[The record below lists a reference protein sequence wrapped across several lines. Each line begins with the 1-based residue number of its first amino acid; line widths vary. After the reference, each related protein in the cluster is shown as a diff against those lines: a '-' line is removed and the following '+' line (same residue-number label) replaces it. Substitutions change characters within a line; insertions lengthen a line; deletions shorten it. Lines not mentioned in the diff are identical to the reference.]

1 MISGDILGERARIH
15 PEKIALVC
23 VATGQRFSYARL
35 NEMTMR
41 VARVWKERLGLRKGD
56 RIGILTNNSVENVC
70 AFFAAGKTGIIIVPL
85 NARQTAHELRL
96 VVEDAGLSALM
107 HEAQF
112 AQVAGELC
120 ATRPL
125 MKSMTLDG
133 PEWAAVF
140 ATADPKGFVNE
151 VCASE
156 DIYCLLYTSGTTGR
170 PKGVMIPHRMIVWN
184 AYNTAISW
192 QLRDSDVIPIF
203 TPMYHAGG
211 LTVFLTP
218 GILLGCTIVL
228 HRKFDASEVW
238 RTVEK
243 ERVSVLMAVP
253 TIFKMMMEAPEFAAC
268 DTSSVRWFIS
278 GGAPLPRYIIE
289 AYLKRGILFK
299 QGYGLTEVGVNCFA
313 MSDEDAR
320 RKLGSIGKPMLF
332 TSAKRIDAEGG
343 ELAACE
349 IGELCLKG
357 PHVSL
362 GYWRTPEAT
371 AAVLDAEGWFHTGD
385 KAQMDEEGYFYIA
398 GRTTEMF
405 ISGGVNVYPAE
416 IEAELLLHP
425 LVEDA
430 AVIGVEDE
438 RWGEIGVAFVVPRGN
453 AVLSEETIRAF
464 LSTKVAR
471 YKVPKHFILV
481 RELPRTA
488 YGKIA
493 KPELR
498 RQFAN
503 RK

>member
-1 MISGDILGERARIH
+1 
-15 PEKIALVC
+15 
-23 VATGQRFSYARL
+23 
-35 NEMTMR
+35 
-41 VARVWKERLGLRKGD
+41 
-56 RIGILTNNSVENVC
+56 
-70 AFFAAGKTGIIIVPL
+70 
-85 NARQTAHELRL
+85 
-96 VVEDAGLSALM
+96 
-107 HEAQF
+107 
-112 AQVAGELC
+112 
-120 ATRPL
+120 
-125 MKSMTLDG
+125 
-133 PEWAAVF
+133 
-140 ATADPKGFVNE
+140 
-151 VCASE
+151 
-156 DIYCLLYTSGTTGR
+156 
-170 PKGVMIPHRMIVWN
+170 
-184 AYNTAISW
+184 
-192 QLRDSDVIPIF
+192 
-203 TPMYHAGG
+203 
-211 LTVFLTP
+211 
-218 GILLGCTIVL
+218 
-228 HRKFDASEVW
+228 
-238 RTVEK
+238 
-243 ERVSVLMAVP
+243 
-253 TIFKMMMEAPEFAAC
+253 
-268 DTSSVRWFIS
+268 
-278 GGAPLPRYIIE
+278 
-289 AYLKRGILFK
+289 
-299 QGYGLTEVGVNCFA
+299 
-313 MSDEDAR
+313 
-320 RKLGSIGKPMLF
+320 MLF